1 MTDLCTDGRFEL
13 IEKYKKELIGIT
25 TAKNAVRRLI
35 GRRKM
40 GYTIRRWLSSDGF
53 LIDDSRKAKTADEAI
68 SEAEKLAGIAKTLIN
83 NDVKQRIRDLEPC
96 ESLKIKRPSLGF
108 SMIVRRNKK

>member
-1 MTDLCTDGRFEL
+1 
-13 IEKYKKELIGIT
+13 
-25 TAKNAVRRLI
+25 
-35 GRRKM
+35 M

-68 SEAEKLAGIAKTLIN
+68 SAAEKLAGIAKPLIN
-83 NDVKQRIRDLEPC
+83 NDVKQGIRDLEPG

-108 SMIVRRNKK
+108 SMIVRRTKR